1 MGGTPLSLTPE
12 PGGAADQP
20 PKISGGTATLDTVI
34 TDG

>member
-12 PGGAADQP
+12 MRGAADQSP
-20 PKISGGTATLDTVI
+20 TISGGTATLDTVI